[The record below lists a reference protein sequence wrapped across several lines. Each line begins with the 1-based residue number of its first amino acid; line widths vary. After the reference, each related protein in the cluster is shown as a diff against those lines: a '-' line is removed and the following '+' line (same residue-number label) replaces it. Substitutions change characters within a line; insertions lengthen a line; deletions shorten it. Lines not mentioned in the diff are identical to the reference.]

1 MNRKTTLALLLFFV
15 FGVVH
20 SAISQ
25 SVPDWQN
32 QNALSSGKITPHS
45 LVLPYANEKAVL
57 DRDIKSSP
65 YVQSLNGTWKFSWMK
80 NPNYRPK
87 EFYLPETDLS
97 SWDNIEVP
105 GNWERQ
111 GFGTAIYVNTTYEFG
126 NPTPPLVP
134 NEENEVGS
142 YRRTFTLSDSW
153 KDRRVVVNFSG
164 VSSFFYVWVNGQK
177 IGYSTDSK
185 TEAEWDIT
193 DVVKFG
199 QENTIAVEV
208 YRWSSGSYLE
218 CQDFWRL
225 SGIERDVFLYSTP
238 KCYIADYEVESNLD
252 RETYKKG
259 IFDLRVDLKGAK
271 AGSVGYKLFDA
282 AGAVVL
288 SETKDFNAIGEAL
301 PIVFAQKNIADVKS
315 WNAEHPNLY
324 KLVIEL
330 KNGSQESEFTGSYVG
345 FRSVETKGG
354 LLLVNGKP
362 IKIKGTN
369 RHEHSQKGRTVSR
382 ELMEQD
388 IKLMKL
394 NNINAVRNSHYP
406 NDHLWYELCDVNG
419 LYVIDEANIE
429 SHGIGYG
436 KESLAKDT
444 TWQAAHIYR
453 TLNMYERTKNHPSII
468 IWSLGNEAGDGV
480 NFVKTYE
487 LLKEREQNRMVQ
499 YERAE
504 KGAHT
509 DIYAPMYHSVAQIK
523 EYLDSKPD
531 RPVIQCEYVHA
542 MGNSVGGL
550 SDYWELFESYP
561 QAQGGLVWDWVD
573 QSFLEKDRAGREYWT
588 YGGDYGD
595 ENTPSFGNF
604 CVNGLVSADR
614 KPHPHLSEVKAVY
627 QYAKTKYIGGG
638 IAAPEFEV
646 RNWYDFTNLDQYVLR
661 WSYTDIS
668 GKKQQNGLMTV
679 ACEPGATAKF
689 KLPAVESSKFVNEVF
704 VNLEWEPIFDALN
717 VPKGTTMAAN
727 QFVLKV
733 QKPIELMT
741 TQTKKVGS
749 RFRIDKITN
758 TLTNSLATVR
768 FSKTTGAI
776 ESYRFESNEFLRSPM
791 LLNFYRA
798 PTDNDIRDGHGERA
812 WKAAGLDS
820 TSQKLVSFNIVYSKR
835 SVLVTSKVDIFGR
848 KGDKLFSADINYKI
862 NTSGVMEA
870 DFSITSIAESVK
882 SVARIGIS
890 FNMSKVF
897 SKVQYFGRNVE
908 SYSDRNSAGLIS
920 HNNTTSE
927 EMFHKYVKPQ
937 STGNRMDCR
946 YIVIA
951 DNANTGIMMRS
962 SKPFQFSYLPY
973 TTNQI
978 ESAKHINE
986 LPKSKENTLF
996 IDFEQMGVGT
1006 ATCGPSVQDKY
1017 LVPVKPAKFKL
1028 MFFPFVGSDIAMM
1041 LQE

>member
-1 MNRKTTLALLLFFV
+1 MNRKTTLALLLFCV
-15 FGVVH
+15 FGMAGN
-20 SAISQ
+20 AISQ

-32 QNALSSGKITPHS
+32 QNALSSGKIAPHT
-45 LVLPYANEKAVL
+45 LVLPYANEKAVI

-80 NPNYRPK
+80 NPEYRPK

-126 NPTPPLVP
+126 EPTPPLVP

-142 YRRTFTLSDSW
+142 YRRNFTLPESW
-153 KDRRVVVNFSG
+153 KDRRVVLNFSG
-164 VSSFFYVWVNGQK
+164 VTSFFYVWVNGQK
-177 IGYSTDSK
+177 LGYSTDSK

-193 DVVKFG
+193 NIVKYG
-199 QENTIAVEV
+199 AENTIAVEV

-238 KCYIADYEVESNLD
+238 KGYIADYEVESNLD
-252 RETYKKG
+252 RDSYKTG
-259 IFDLRVDLKGAK
+259 IFDLRVDLKGVSE
-271 AGSVGYKLFDA
+271 GSVGYKLFDA

-288 SETKDFNAIGEAL
+288 SETKEFKTTDASQ
-301 PIVFAQKNIADVKS
+301 PITFAQKEIKDVKS

-324 KLVIEL
+324 NLVIEL
-330 KNGSQESEFTGSYVG
+330 KNGANQSEFTGSYVG
-345 FRSVETKGG
+345 FRSVEVKDG
-354 LLLVNGKP
+354 LLLVNGKAL
-362 IKIKGTN
+362 KIKGTN
-369 RHEHSQKGRTVSR
+369 RHEHSQKGRTVSK
-382 ELMEQD
+382 ELMLED
-388 IKLMKL
+388 IRLMKL

-406 NDHLWYELCDVNG
+406 TDHLWYELCDVNG
-419 LYVIDEANIE
+419 LYVIDEANVE
-429 SHGIGYG
+429 SHGMGYG

-468 IWSLGNEAGDGV
+468 VWSLGNEAGDGV

-509 DIYAPMYHSVAQIK
+509 DIFCPMYRPLTQIK
-523 EYLDSKPD
+523 DYLSSNPT
-531 RPVIQCEYVHA
+531 RPIILCEYAHA

-550 SDYWELFESYP
+550 SDYWELFESNP
-561 QAQGGLVWDWVD
+561 QAQGGLIWDWVD

-604 CVNGLVSADR
+604 CINGLVSADR

-638 IAAPEFEV
+638 ILAPEFEV
-646 RNWYDFTNLDQYVLR
+646 RNWHDFTDLDQYVLC
-661 WSYTDIS
+661 WSYTDIT
-668 GKKQQNGLMTV
+668 GRELQNGMMTV
-679 ACEPGATAKF
+679 ACEPHATKQF
-689 KLPAVESSKFVNEVF
+689 KLPAVDSKKFNNEVF
-704 VNLEWEPIFDALN
+704 VNLEWKPIFDALM
-717 VPKGTTMAAN
+717 VPKGTTMATN
-727 QFVLKV
+727 QFVFTV
-733 QKPIELMT
+733 PNPIELVST
-741 TQTKKVGS
+741 DSKKVGS
-749 RFRIDKITN
+749 RFKMDKITN
-758 TLTNSLATVR
+758 TLTNSLSTVR
-768 FSKTTGAI
+768 FSTTTGAI

-798 PTDNDIRDGHGERA
+798 PTDNDIRDSNGA
-812 WKAAGLDS
+812 KSWKAAGLDS
-820 TSQKLVSFNIVYSKR
+820 TSQKLVAFDVVYNKR
-835 SVLVTSKVDIFGR
+835 SVVVNTKVDIFGR

-862 NTSGVMEA
+862 NTTGAMEA

-882 SVARIGIS
+882 SLARIGVS
-890 FNMSKVF
+890 FNMSKMF
-897 SKVQYFGRNVE
+897 SNVQYFGREVE

-920 HNNTTSE
+920 LNSTNSE
-927 EMFHKYVKPQ
+927 QMFHQYVKPQ

-946 YIVIA
+946 YVVVA
-951 DNANTGIMMRS
+951 DKTNTGIMVRS
-962 SKPFQFSYLPY
+962 DKPFQFSYLPY
-973 TTNQI
+973 TTEQI
-978 ESAKHINE
+978 EAAKHINE
-986 LPKSKENTLF
+986 LPITKENTLF
-996 IDFEQMGVGT
+996 LDFAQMGLGT
-1006 ATCGPSVQDKY
+1006 ATCGPGVLDKY
-1017 LVPVKPAKFKL
+1017 IVPVKPVKFKL
-1028 MFFPFVGSDIAMM
+1028 MFIPFVGSDIAV
-1041 LQE
+1041 LL